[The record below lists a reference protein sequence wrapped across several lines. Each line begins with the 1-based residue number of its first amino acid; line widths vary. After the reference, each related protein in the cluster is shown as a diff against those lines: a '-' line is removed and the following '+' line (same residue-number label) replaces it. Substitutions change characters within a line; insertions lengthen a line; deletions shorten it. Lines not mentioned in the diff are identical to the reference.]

1 VFSSPRRH
9 YLQQVATTTLQ
20 EENAVP
26 PTRWQNFTQPLP
38 LILQTF
44 QDLTDKNEDFW
55 FRILPYFERK
65 EYPTGTTL
73 YQEGDRPNGFYLL
86 EDGILRAEYD
96 QPQARYYESIVAG
109 TTCGELPFFSATR
122 RTASVLAERDSVA
135 WQLDNEKW
143 EELQK
148 KEPDVAQE
156 LLRISLK
163 LTSERMSSITS

>member
-1 VFSSPRRH
+1 M
-9 YLQQVATTTLQ
+9 
-20 EENAVP
+20 
-26 PTRWQNFTQPLP
+26 
-38 LILQTF
+38 
-44 QDLTDKNEDFW
+44 
-55 FRILPYFERK
+55 
-65 EYPTGTTL
+65 
-73 YQEGDRPNGFYLL
+73 

-96 QPQARYYESIVAG
+96 QPQVRYYESIVAG